1 MLNRDAFID
10 NYLDELGENIE
21 AVDAT
26 ILTLKKDPENEDE
39 LTRLLRALHT
49 IKGSS
54 RMLKFGHIERIVHG
68 LENVFKGVREK
79 RYGINRP
86 LVRLVFVT
94 TEYLRAGADK
104 IRSEKDDELPIT
116 ELLAVYERAYA
127 NEPYSLDTLNR
138 NHLQPESGG
147 ESEGASAEDRESEDP
162 SPAEPV
168 FRKSDGDFET
178 VRIKI
183 SKTDRIIKRFNNLV
197 IKQFQFK
204 KEMDDLRDLEIR
216 FRELMGPSA
225 GGDNGGSAEAARKQN
240 ECLKMIQ
247 QIRKNFS
254 TDITLMERDALEVQE
269 EIFSL
274 RMLPLQL
281 VLGRMEKMVEDM
293 AMALDKEIAL
303 HITGAEVMID
313 KIILEKLHDPLIHLI
328 RNAADHGIESP
339 EDRAAEGKPRSG
351 RIEIDCAIEGGH
363 VILRIRDDGKGL
375 DYKQIRKR
383 AVDLNPL
390 QEEEIMDMDEASLS
404 TYIFASGFSTN
415 DQVRDLSGRGVGLDI
430 VRYNIENIKGKI
442 TLTSRRGEGSEFV
455 LTLPLSLATVE
466 GFFVAA
472 GGEKFLIPANF
483 VREILI
489 LQPERILDLISRKG
503 IKLQDK
509 IIPVFPLTA
518 ILGRAESEP
527 TEGKQFAV
535 VIESLGETV
544 GMVVDTVI
552 QYASLIYKPPPKS
565 LTRLKLIQGIV
576 FDESY
581 DIITILHI
589 PEVVKRFKG
598 VRSIASRKRY
608 SAEKSEYKNIL
619 VVDDSYSTREIE
631 RSILELENY
640 SVVTA
645 EDGIDGLEKL
655 RDHHFHMIVTDINMP
670 RMDGLTFVENLRKDD
685 RYRKTPVI
693 VVSSVEDPAVK
704 TDFFA
709 KGADAFIVKS
719 DFDRGNLI
727 MEVRNRIGLS
737 GEKRGGKQVVH
748 D

>member
-10 NYLDELGENIE
+10 NYLDEVGENIE

-26 ILTLKKDPENEDE
+26 ILSLKKDPENEDE

-54 RMLKFGHIERIVHG
+54 RMLKFGHMERIVHG

-86 LVRLVFVT
+86 LVRLVFAT

-104 IRSEKDDELPIT
+104 IRSERDDELPIAD
-116 ELLAVYERAYA
+116 LLAIYERAYA
-127 NEPYSLDTLNR
+127 NEPYSLDGLKR
-138 NHLQPESGG
+138 DAVEPETGDGSKDVSSGAQG
-147 ESEGASAEDRESEDP
+147 TEEPPPVDPKHRESD
-162 SPAEPV
+162 S
-168 FRKSDGDFET
+168 DFET

-183 SKTDRIIKRFNNLV
+183 SKTDRIIQLFNNLV

-204 KEMDDLRDLEIR
+204 KEMDDLRDLEVR
-216 FRELMGPSA
+216 FLELMAPASGS
-225 GGDNGGSAEAARKQN
+225 GNNGASAEGVRKQS
-240 ECLKMIQ
+240 ECLKLIQ
-247 QIRKNFS
+247 RIRKNFS

-274 RMLPLQL
+274 RVLPLRL

-293 AMALDKEIAL
+293 AMALDKEIDL
-303 HITGAEVMID
+303 HITGDEVMID
-313 KIILEKLHDPLIHLI
+313 KIILEKLYDPLIHLV

-339 EDRAAEGKPRSG
+339 EERAAGGKPRTG
-351 RIEIDCAIEGGH
+351 RIDIDCAIEGGQA
-363 VILRIRDDGKGL
+363 IIRIQDDGKGL
-375 DYKQIRKR
+375 DYGKIRKR
-383 AVDLNPL
+383 AAAMNQL
-390 QEEEIMDMDEASLS
+390 QEEEILEMEEEALS
-404 TYIFASGFSTN
+404 GYIFASGFSTN

-430 VRYNIENIKGKI
+430 VRHNIENIKGKI
-442 TLTSRRGEGSEFV
+442 DLTSQKGAGSEFV
-455 LTLPLSLATVE
+455 LTLPLSLATID

-489 LQPERILDLISRKG
+489 LQPDRILDLISRKG

-509 IIPVFPLTA
+509 IIPIFPLTA
-518 ILGRAESEP
+518 ILGR
-527 TEGKQFAV
+527 TEFEAPDQKRFAV
-535 VIESLGETV
+535 VLESLGETV
-544 GMVVDTVI
+544 GMVVESVI

-565 LTRLKLIQGIV
+565 LKRLKSIQGIV

-581 DIITILHI
+581 NIINILHV

-640 SVVTA
+640 TVVTA
-645 EDGIDGLEKL
+645 EDGIDALEKL
-655 RDHHFHMIVTDINMP
+655 REHHFHLIVTDINMP
-670 RMDGLTFVENLRKDD
+670 RMDGLTLVENLRKDD
-685 RYRKTPVI
+685 RYRETPVI
-693 VVSSVEDPAVK
+693 VVSSVEDSAVQS
-704 TDFFA
+704 DFFA
-709 KGADAFIVKS
+709 KGADAYIVKS

-727 MEVRNRIGLS
+727 MEVRKRIGSS
-737 GEKRGGKQVVH
+737 GQIQNGE
-748 D
+748 

>member
-1 MLNRDAFID
+1 MLNRDTFID
-10 NYLDELGENIE
+10 TYLDELNENIE

-26 ILTLKKDPENEDE
+26 ILALKKDPENEDE

-116 ELLAVYERAYA
+116 NLLAVYERACA

-138 NHLQPESGG
+138 NHPQPESEG
-147 ESEGASAEDRESEDP
+147 EFEGASAGIGESEEP
-162 SPAEPV
+162 SSAEPV
-168 FRKSDGDFET
+168 FREAEADFET

-216 FRELMGPSA
+216 FRELMGPS
-225 GGDNGGSAEAARKQN
+225 GGGNNGGSAEAARKQN

-293 AMALDKEIAL
+293 AMAMDKEIDL

-339 EDRAAEGKPRSG
+339 EDRAAQGKPRAG
-351 RIEIDCAIEGGH
+351 RIDIDCAIEGGQ
-363 VILRIRDDGKGL
+363 VIIRIRDDGKGL
-375 DYKQIRKR
+375 DYEQIRKR
-383 AVDLNPL
+383 AVAMNPL
-390 QEEEIMDMDEASLS
+390 QEEEIMEMDEASLS
-404 TYIFASGFSTN
+404 AYIFASGFSTN

-442 TLTSRRGEGSEFV
+442 TLNSRRGEGSEFM
-455 LTLPLSLATVE
+455 LTLPLSLATIE

-509 IIPVFPLTA
+509 IIPIFPLTA
-518 ILGRAESEP
+518 ILGRADSEP
-527 TEGKQFAV
+527 TEGKRFAV
-535 VIESLGETV
+535 VIESLGEMV

-552 QYASLIYKPPPKS
+552 QYASLIYKPPPRS
-565 LTRLKLIQGIV
+565 LAGLKLIQGIV

-581 DIITILHI
+581 NIINILHI

-655 RDHHFHMIVTDINMP
+655 RDHHFHLIVTDINMP

-704 TDFFA
+704 ADFFA
-709 KGADAFIVKS
+709 KGADAYIVKS

-748 D
+748 E